1 MDPEKDGI
9 NSKTFPYIA
18 KWKNNTICGLLRAS
32 FTVQMSY
39 TSTDS
44 KVKEMEKYCFEL
56 KLSRVFGSIR
66 GLEIPRV
73 SFVSRRKVKI

>member
-39 TSTDS
+39 TSTDTNL

-73 SFVSRRKVKI
+73 SFVSDER